1 MNNRQMELQ
10 KDLAE
15 VRSQIRETDT
25 RKNELLNR
33 ESSIKKDLAM
43 IYAMESP
50 QVSAANLWCRITN
63 AIIAKYKPLSEENP
77 EEAVKQLT
85 RIEGALLSG
94 GFLTEQELK
103 EAL

>member
-1 MNNRQMELQ
+1 MNRKEIE

-15 VRSQIRETDT
+15 VRSQIREADSY
-25 RKNELLNR
+25 KNELLNR
-33 ESSIKKDLAM
+33 ESTLKKDLAM

-50 QVSAANLWCRITN
+50 QISATNLWCKITN
-63 AIIAKYKPLSEENP
+63 ALIAKYKPLSESNP
-77 EEAVKQLT
+77 EEAVNQLLM
-85 RIEGALLSG
+85 IQGALLAG

>member
-1 MNNRQMELQ
+1 MNRKEIE

-15 VRSQIRETDT
+15 ARSQIREADSY
-25 RKNELLNR
+25 KNELLNR
-33 ESSIKKDLAM
+33 ESTLKKDLAM

-50 QVSAANLWCRITN
+50 QISAANLWCKITN
-63 AIIAKYKPLSEENP
+63 ALIAKYKPLSESNP
-77 EEAVKQLT
+77 EEAVKQLLM
-85 RIEGALLSG
+85 IQGALLAG

>member
-1 MNNRQMELQ
+1 MNRKEIE

-15 VRSQIRETDT
+15 VRSQIREADSY
-25 RKNELLNR
+25 KNELLNR
-33 ESSIKKDLAM
+33 ESTLKKDLAM

-50 QVSAANLWCRITN
+50 QISAANLWCGITN
-63 AIIAKYKPLSEENP
+63 ALIAKYKPLSESNP
-77 EEAVKQLT
+77 EEAVKQLLM
-85 RIEGALLSG
+85 IQGALLAG